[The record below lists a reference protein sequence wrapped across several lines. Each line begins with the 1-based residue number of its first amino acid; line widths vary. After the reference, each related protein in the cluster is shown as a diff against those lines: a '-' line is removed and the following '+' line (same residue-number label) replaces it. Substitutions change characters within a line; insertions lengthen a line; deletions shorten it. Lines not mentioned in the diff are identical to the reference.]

1 MRPLGNNTALTRN
14 ACHPQALENPFINR
28 VSPWFQSGFVFI
40 KCPKGQRHTK
50 KIEHKTLNDM
60 ETYISI
66 NSINAQ
72 AAIM

>member
-1 MRPLGNNTALTRN
+1 MPY
-14 ACHPQALENPFINR
+14 
-28 VSPWFQSGFVFI
+28 
-40 KCPKGQRHTK
+40 KK
-50 KIEHKTLNDM
+50 KIEHKTLNDL